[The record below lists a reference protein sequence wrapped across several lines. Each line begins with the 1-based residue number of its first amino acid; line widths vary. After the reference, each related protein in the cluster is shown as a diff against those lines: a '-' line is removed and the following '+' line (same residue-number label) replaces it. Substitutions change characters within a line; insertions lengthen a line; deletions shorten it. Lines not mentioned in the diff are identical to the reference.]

1 MPSIEIFASNFFL
14 VRHPNNTAYWIQ
26 LDSTNYIQDSKY
38 PDSTSGNKSWYL
50 TVDGGSPQC
59 VVWVLA
65 DAPNSTE
72 PLVVGSNVKIG
83 ISGWIR
89 SGGAPTQIGVFFQA
103 QDNNFAVASNFVWA
117 TRNGYVIELA
127 RATDGNFYTVVRRIL
142 GGSVSNLAFANE
154 GPFATTHTFF
164 WTIEVLRQGNLIR
177 AEIYKWTS
185 STTKTLVRIFNVS
198 DGTFNSGRVGFYY
211 SQGYTT
217 GTGIVIGN
225 TDYFWVEG

>member
-1 MPSIEIFASNFFL
+1 MPSIEIFASNFFV
-14 VRHPNNTAYWIQ
+14 VRHTNNTAYWIQ

-59 VVWVLA
+59 VAWVLA
-65 DAPNSTE
+65 DAPNSNT
-72 PLVVGSNVKIG
+72 PLIVGSNVKIG

-89 SGGAPTQIGVFFQA
+89 GGAPLQIGVFFQA
-103 QDNNFAVASNFVWA
+103 QDNNFSSFSSSLVWP
-117 TRNGYVIELA
+117 TQNGYVVEFQ
-127 RATDGNFYTVVRRIL
+127 RWTDGNFYTLVRKL
-142 GGSVSNLAFANE
+142 SGGSVSNLTYANE
-154 GPFATTHTFF
+154 GAFASVHTFF

-177 AEIYKWTS
+177 ADIYKWTN
-185 STTKTLVRIFNVS
+185 STTKTFVRTYNVS
-198 DGTFNSGRVGFYY
+198 DSSFTSGRVGFYY

-217 GTGIVIGN
+217 GAGIVIGN

>member
-14 VRHPNNTAYWIQ
+14 VRHTNNTGYWIQ

-50 TVDGGSPQC
+50 TVDGGSPQS

-65 DAPNSTE
+65 DAPNSTN
-72 PLVVGSNVKIG
+72 PLIVGSNVKIG

-89 SGGAPTQIGVFFQA
+89 SGGSPTQIGVFFQA
-103 QDNNFAVASNFVWA
+103 QDNNFSSAYNYVWP
-117 TRNGYVIELA
+117 TQNGYVVEFL
-127 RATDGNFYTVVRRIL
+127 RDGNFYTLVRRIIN
-142 GGSVSNLAFANE
+142 GSFSNLVYVNEGAFA
-154 GPFATTHTFF
+154 TVHTFF

-177 AEIYKWTS
+177 ADIYKWIN
-185 STTKTLVRIFNVS
+185 STTKTLVRTYNVS
-198 DGTFNSGRVGFYY
+198 DGTFTSGRVGFYY

-217 GTGIVIGN
+217 GTGIAIGN

>member
-14 VRHPNNTAYWIQ
+14 VRHPNNTGYWIQ

-50 TVDGGSPQC
+50 TVDGGSPQS

-65 DAPNSTE
+65 DAPNSTN
-72 PLVVGSNVKIG
+72 PLIVGSNVKIG

-103 QDNNFAVASNFVWA
+103 QDNDFAASSNMVWP
-117 TRNGYVIELA
+117 TRNGYIVEFW
-127 RATDGNFYTVVRRIL
+127 RWTDGNFYISVKRIIS
-142 GGSVSNLAFANE
+142 GSFTNLAHVNE
-154 GPFATTHTFF
+154 GAFATVHTFF

-177 AEIYKWTS
+177 ADIYKWTN
-185 STTKTLVRIFNVS
+185 STTKTLVRTYNVS
-198 DGTFNSGRVGFYY
+198 DGTFTSGRVGFHY

>member
-14 VRHPNNTAYWIQ
+14 VRHTNNTGYWIQ

-50 TVDGGSPQC
+50 TVDGGSPQS
-59 VVWVLA
+59 VGWVLA
-65 DAPNSTE
+65 DAPNSTN
-72 PLVVGSNVKIG
+72 PLIVGSNVKIG

-89 SGGAPTQIGVFFQA
+89 SGGAPCQIGVFFQA
-103 QDNNFAVASNFVWA
+103 QDNNFAVSSNWIFP
-117 TRNGYVIELA
+117 TRNGYAVELL
-127 RATDGNFYTVVRRIL
+127 RWTDGNFFTLVGKVIN
-142 GGSVSNLAFANE
+142 GSISSLAYVNE
-154 GPFATTHTFF
+154 GAFTTTHTFF

-177 AEIYKWTS
+177 ADIYKWTN
-185 STTKTLVRIFNVS
+185 STTKTLVRTYNVS
-198 DGTFNSGRVGFYY
+198 DGTFTSGRVGFYY

>member
-1 MPSIEIFASNFFL
+1 MPSVEIFASNFFL

-50 TVDGGSPQC
+50 MVDGGSPQC
-59 VVWVLA
+59 VAWVLA

-72 PLVVGSNVKIG
+72 PLIVGSNVKIG

-89 SGGAPTQIGVFFQA
+89 GAGPTQIGVFFQA
-103 QDNNFAVASNFVWA
+103 QDNNFSAYASHHLWP
-117 TRNGYVIELA
+117 TRNGYVVEIA
-127 RATDGNFYTVVRRIL
+127 RWTDGNFNTAVRRIS
-142 GGSVSNLAFANE
+142 GGFVSNLVFANE
-154 GPFATTHTFF
+154 GPFSTTHTFF
-164 WTIEVLRQGNLIR
+164 WTIEVSRLGNLIR
-177 AEIYKWTS
+177 AEFYRWTS
-185 STTKTLVRIFNVS
+185 STTKTLVRVFNIS

-217 GTGIVIGN
+217 GTGIIIGN